1 MIDYIVFLRGIN
13 VSGQKLIRMEDL
25 KVMLTDVGFHKPET
39 YIQSGNIWLKSDLA
53 DAGSV
58 AFVIYKAILERFG
71 FDVPTLAVSHESICG
86 IVDKNPF
93 LHEGMEEKRLYYTL
107 LSEFPDD
114 SCKDA
119 LLRLESEN
127 DELKIDGKTVYIL
140 VKDKYSDSKLSNN
153 FIEKTLKVKATTRNH
168 ATMMKMAYHK

>member
-1 MIDYIVFLRGIN
+1 MEYIVFLRGIN

-25 KVMLTDVGFHKPET
+25 KMMLHDVGFHEPKT
-39 YIQSGNIWLKSDLA
+39 YIQSGNIWLKSDLS

-58 AFVIYKAILERFG
+58 ASVIYSAILERFG
-71 FDVPTLAVSHESICG
+71 FDVPTLALSHDRICG
-86 IVDKNPF
+86 IIDKNPF
-93 LHEGMEEKRLYYTL
+93 LHEGVDEKRLYYTL

-114 SCKDA
+114 SRKDA

-127 DELKIDGKTVYIL
+127 DELTIDGKTVYIR
-140 VKDKYSDSKLSNN
+140 VKDKYSDSRLSNN
-153 FIEKTLKVKATTRNH
+153 FVEKTLKVKATTRNH